1 MDKLVWGNDIKNRWE
16 TQGLYFFRP
25 PRKAWTL
32 NVERLAPQKITSGL
46 LKDLDAFARNG
57 ITDEL
62 ASLDPLLRNMD
73 GLATGGG
80 SKLAYD
86 YDGMP

>member
-1 MDKLVWGNDIKNRWE
+1 MGSLRFVICLFLPSWK
-16 TQGLYFFRP
+16 T
-25 PRKAWTL
+25 WTL
-32 NVERLAPQKITSGL
+32 SVERLGPQKITSGL
-46 LKDLDAFARNG
+46 LKDLDVFARNG

-73 GLATGGG
+73 GLGPAGG
-80 SKLAYD
+80 SKFIFD